1 MKFTTKTE
9 YGLVCLVYMAHHMDK
24 EAITVKELAQQEKFS
39 IPYLEKI
46 LQNLRAAGIV
56 LSHQGKQGGYHL
68 ARHPSEITLKHI
80 VKALEGETFEVY
92 CEPDLRKEIVCTHF
106 SLCGIRP
113 VWSKVKS
120 LLDDFF
126 GAVTLEMLAKDE
138 KAVKSLVA

>member
-9 YGLVCLVYMAHHMDK
+9 YGLVCLIYMARYIDRD
-24 EAITVKELAQQEKFS
+24 AISIKELAQQEQFS
-39 IPYLEKI
+39 LPYLEKI

-56 LSHQGKQGGYHL
+56 VAHHGKQGGYHL
-68 ARHPSEITLKHI
+68 AKHPSQITLKDI
-80 VKALEGETFEVY
+80 VLALEGDTFEVY

-113 VWSKVKS
+113 VWAKIKL

-126 GAVTLEMLAKDE
+126 GTITLETLSKHE
-138 KAVKSLVA
+138 SAVKSLVA